1 MADKV
6 VPESHTAGTLGN
18 IIAKNTVFVTLGNL
32 ALKALNFLFTVYVVR
47 SLGDERF
54 GQYSIVLAFVG
65 IFQIFAELGVSQ
77 YVRREIARDKS
88 KTEEYVWNL
97 MAIRVILALVGIG
110 TITSVAAA
118 VGYAPELVLGIFIYT
133 FGFLLSAI
141 DMPLDTVLWANERMD
156 YLTLMN
162 VLSQVVFITFGGLF
176 LFAGLNFIWL
186 IVASL
191 LSIIPRI
198 VVSVLAIRKHGL
210 LKMRFP
216 IKPRIW
222 YPLIRS
228 GIPFGLISLALTI
241 DYSVDTLMLERF
253 VSDNEVGW
261 YNVAYRLSL
270 SLIIFF
276 SGFSVAMVPSLSRT
290 YVEDKKA
297 VERWYY
303 RSVKFII
310 LSSLPLAVGG
320 MIVSTPLIQFLFTE
334 EFTPSAMALKIIIW
348 DVPFVM
354 FASFCG
360 NMTTVVAEEKTAA
373 RVYIISAVAN
383 VVLNLIFIP
392 RFGFLGAAATTV
404 ATDLIISIQF
414 YFLLKRKLHLPDIK
428 PVLARVAAA
437 SIVMGLMVWWGRD
450 LHLFLQIG
458 LGISVYGMLVFAF
471 RLLEP
476 DEKTMIVNFVMKPIR
491 RFAESR

>member
-1 MADKV
+1 MAGKDHQDNQTG
-6 VPESHTAGTLGN
+6 PLGK
-18 IIAKNTVFVTLGNL
+18 IIAKNTVFVTLGNI
-32 ALKALNFLFTVYVVR
+32 ALKLLNFLFTVYIVR

-54 GQYSIVLAFVG
+54 GQYSIVLAFVA

-97 MAIRVILALVGIG
+97 MTIRVVLALIGIG
-110 TITSVAAA
+110 AITSIAYV
-118 VGYAPELVLGIFIYT
+118 VGYAPELILGIFIYT

-156 YLTLMN
+156 YITLMN
-162 VLSQVVFITFGGLF
+162 VLAQVVFITFGALF
-176 LFAGLNFIWL
+176 LFAGLSFIWL
-186 IVASL
+186 IIASL

-198 VVSVLAIRKHGL
+198 TVGILAIRKHGL
-210 LKMRFP
+210 LTLTFP
-216 IKPRIW
+216 IKPKLW
-222 YPLIRS
+222 LPLIRA

-253 VSDNEVGW
+253 VPDSEVGW

-290 YVEDKKA
+290 YVEDQKA

-320 MIVSTPLIQFLFTE
+320 MLVSYPLIVFLFTE
-334 EFTPSAMALKIIIW
+334 EFLPSALALRILIW

-360 NMTTVVAEEKTAA
+360 NISTVVKEEKSAA
-373 RVYIISAVAN
+373 RIYIISAIAN
-383 VVLNLIFIP
+383 VFLNLIAIP

-404 ATDLIISIQF
+404 ATDVIISLQF
-414 YFLLKRKLHLPDIK
+414 YFLLRRKLNLPNIK
-428 PVLARVAAA
+428 PVIMRVVAA
-437 SIVMGLMVWWGRD
+437 SIVMGIVVYFGSVF
-450 LHLFLQIG
+450 HLFLQIG
-458 LGISVYGMLVFAF
+458 LGIAVYGLLVFLF
-471 RLLEP
+471 RLLDP

-491 RFAESR
+491 RYAESR

>member
-1 MADKV
+1 MAGKDHQDNQTG
-6 VPESHTAGTLGN
+6 PLGK
-18 IIAKNTVFVTLGNL
+18 IIAKNTVFVTLGNI
-32 ALKALNFLFTVYVVR
+32 ALKLLNFLFTVYIVR

-54 GQYSIVLAFVG
+54 GQYSIVLAFVA

-97 MAIRVILALVGIG
+97 MTIRVVLALIGIG
-110 TITSVAAA
+110 AITSIAYV
-118 VGYAPELVLGIFIYT
+118 VGYAPELILGIFIYT

-156 YLTLMN
+156 YITLMN
-162 VLSQVVFITFGGLF
+162 VLAQVVFITFGALF

-186 IVASL
+186 IIASL

-198 VVSVLAIRKHGL
+198 TVGILAIRKHGL
-210 LKMRFP
+210 LTLTFP
-216 IKPRIW
+216 IKPKLW
-222 YPLIRS
+222 LPLIRA

-253 VSDNEVGW
+253 VPDSEVGW

-290 YVEDKKA
+290 YVEDQKA

-320 MIVSTPLIQFLFTE
+320 MLVSYPLIVFLFTE
-334 EFTPSAMALKIIIW
+334 EFLPSALALRILIW

-360 NMTTVVAEEKTAA
+360 NISTVVKEEKSAA
-373 RVYIISAVAN
+373 RIYIISAIAN
-383 VVLNLIFIP
+383 VFLNLIAIP

-404 ATDLIISIQF
+404 ATDVIISLQF
-414 YFLLKRKLHLPDIK
+414 YFLLRRKLNLPNIK
-428 PVLARVAAA
+428 PVIMRVVAA
-437 SIVMGLMVWWGRD
+437 SIVMGIVVYFGSVF
-450 LHLFLQIG
+450 HLFLQIG
-458 LGISVYGMLVFAF
+458 LGIAVYGLLVFLF
-471 RLLEP
+471 RLLDP

-491 RFAESR
+491 RYAESR

>member
-1 MADKV
+1 MGG
-6 VPESHTAGTLGN
+6 ELQTGSQTGSLGK
-18 IIAKNTVFVTLGNL
+18 IIAKNAVFVTFGNL
-32 ALKALNFLFTVYVVR
+32 SLKLLNFLFTVYIVR

-88 KTEEYVWNL
+88 KTEVYVWNL
-97 MAIRVILALVGIG
+97 MLIRIVLALIGIG
-110 TITSVAAA
+110 AITSVASA

-141 DMPLDTVLWANERMD
+141 DIPLDTVLWANERMD

-162 VLSQVVFITFGGLF
+162 VLAQVVFITFGALF
-176 LFAGLNFIWL
+176 LIAGFSFIWL
-186 IVASL
+186 IIASL

-198 VVSVLAIRKHGL
+198 IIAILAIRKHGL
-210 LKMRFP
+210 LKLNIP
-216 IKPRIW
+216 IQPQLW
-222 YPLIRS
+222 LPLIKA

-241 DYSVDTLMLERF
+241 DYSIDTLMLERF
-253 VSDNEVGW
+253 VPVNEVGW
-261 YNVAYRLSL
+261 YNVAYRLSM

-276 SGFSVAMVPSLSRT
+276 SGFSVAIVPSLSRT
-290 YVEDKKA
+290 YVEDKKG
-297 VERWYY
+297 VERWFY

-310 LSSLPLAVGG
+310 LSSIPLAVGG
-320 MIVSTPLIQFLFTE
+320 MLVATPLITFLFTE
-334 EFTPSAMALKIIIW
+334 EFLPSALALRIIIW

-360 NMTTVVAEEKTAA
+360 NMTTVVKEEKSAA
-373 RVYIISAVAN
+373 RIYIISAIAN
-383 VVLNLIFIP
+383 VILNLFTIP

-404 ATDLIISIQF
+404 ATDIIITIQF
-414 YFLLKRKLHLPDIK
+414 YFLLKRKLNLPDVK
-428 PVLARVAAA
+428 PLVARVLAA
-437 SIVMGLMVWWGRD
+437 SIVMGILVYWGGG

-458 LGISVYGMLVFAF
+458 IGITSYGLLVFLF
-471 RLLEP
+471 KLLDP
-476 DEKTMIVNFVMKPIR
+476 DEKTMIVNFVMTPIR
-491 RFAESR
+491 RYAESR

>member
-6 VPESHTAGTLGN
+6 APESPSPGSLGN

-32 ALKALNFLFTVYVVR
+32 SLKALNFLFTVYVVR

-54 GQYSIVLAFVG
+54 GQYSVVLAFVG

-110 TITSVAAA
+110 TITSIAAA
-118 VGYAPELVLGIFIYT
+118 VGYAPELILGIFIYT
-133 FGFLLSAI
+133 FGFLLSAV

-162 VLSQVVFITFGGLF
+162 VLAQGVFIIFGALF

-198 VVSVLAIRKHGL
+198 IVSVLAIRKHGL
-210 LKMRFP
+210 LKMRLP

-222 YPLIRS
+222 YPLIRA

-290 YVEDKKA
+290 YVDDKAA

-334 EFTPSAMALKIIIW
+334 EFTPSALALKIIIW

-373 RVYIISAVAN
+373 RVYIVSAIAN
-383 VVLNLIFIP
+383 VILNLITIP

-404 ATDLIISIQF
+404 ATDIIISFQF
-414 YFLLKRKLHLPDIK
+414 YFLLKKKLRLPDIK
-428 PVLARVAAA
+428 PVLIRVLAA
-437 SIVMGLMVWWGRD
+437 SAVMGLMVWWGSS

-458 LGISVYGMLVFAF
+458 LGLAVYGLLVFAF
-471 RLLEP
+471 RLLDP
-476 DEKTMIVNFVMKPIR
+476 DEKTMILNFVMKPIR
-491 RFAESR
+491 RYAESR

>member
-1 MADKV
+1 MAGED
-6 VPESHTAGTLGN
+6 HQDNQTGTLGK
-18 IIAKNTVFVTLGNL
+18 IIAKNTVFVTLGNI
-32 ALKALNFLFTVYVVR
+32 ALKLLNFLFTVYIVR

-54 GQYSIVLAFVG
+54 GQYSIVLAFVA

-97 MAIRVILALVGIG
+97 MTIRVVLALIGIG
-110 TITSVAAA
+110 AITSIAYV
-118 VGYAPELVLGIFIYT
+118 VGYAPELILGIFIYT

-156 YLTLMN
+156 YITLMN
-162 VLSQVVFITFGGLF
+162 VLAQVVFITFGALF
-176 LFAGLNFIWL
+176 LFAGLSFIWL
-186 IVASL
+186 IIASL

-198 VVSVLAIRKHGL
+198 TVSILAIRKHGL
-210 LKMRFP
+210 LKLTFP
-216 IKPRIW
+216 IKPKLW
-222 YPLIRS
+222 LPLIRA

-253 VSDNEVGW
+253 VPDSEVGW

-276 SGFSVAMVPSLSRT
+276 SGFSVAMVPSLSRA
-290 YVEDKKA
+290 YVEDHKA

-310 LSSLPLAVGG
+310 LTSLPLAVGG
-320 MIVSTPLIQFLFTE
+320 MLVSYPLIVFLFTE
-334 EFTPSAMALKIIIW
+334 EFLPSALALRILIW

-360 NMTTVVAEEKTAA
+360 NISTVVKEEKSAA
-373 RVYIISAVAN
+373 RIYIISAIAN
-383 VVLNLIFIP
+383 VFLNLIAIP

-404 ATDLIISIQF
+404 ATDVIISLQF
-414 YFLLKRKLHLPDIK
+414 YFLLRRKLNLPNIK
-428 PVLARVAAA
+428 PVIMRVVAA
-437 SIVMGLMVWWGRD
+437 SIVMGIVVYFGSVF
-450 LHLFLQIG
+450 HLFLQIG
-458 LGISVYGMLVFAF
+458 LGIAVYGLLVFLF
-471 RLLEP
+471 RLLDP

-491 RFAESR
+491 RYAESR

>member
-1 MADKV
+1 MADKIL
-6 VPESHTAGTLGN
+6 PESQTAESLGN

-32 ALKALNFLFTVYVVR
+32 ALKLLNFLFTVYVVR

-97 MAIRVILALVGIG
+97 MAIRVVLALIGIG
-110 TITSVAAA
+110 AITYVASV
-118 VGYAPELVLGIFIYT
+118 VGYAPELLLGIFIYT

-162 VLSQVVFITFGGLF
+162 VLSQVVFITFGALF
-176 LFAGLNFIWL
+176 LFAGMSFIWL

-210 LKMRFP
+210 LKPRFP
-216 IKPRIW
+216 IKPRLWI
-222 YPLIRS
+222 PLIKA
-228 GIPFGLISLALTI
+228 GVPFGLISLALTI

-290 YVEDKKA
+290 YIEDNVA

-320 MIVSTPLIQFLFTE
+320 MLVSTPLIHFLFTE
-334 EFTPSAMALKIIIW
+334 EFSPSAIALKILIW

-360 NMTTVVAEEKTAA
+360 NMTTVVKEEKSAA
-373 RVYIISAVAN
+373 RIYIVSAIAN
-383 VVLNLIFIP
+383 VVLNLITIP
-392 RFGFLGAAATTV
+392 IFGFLGAAATTV
-404 ATDLIISIQF
+404 ATDVIISIQF
-414 YFLLKRKLHLPDIK
+414 YFLLKRKLNLPDIK
-428 PVLARVAAA
+428 PVIARVLAA
-437 SIVMGLMVWWGRD
+437 SAVMGLMVWWGSG
-450 LHLFLQIG
+450 LNLFLQIG
-458 LGISVYGMLVFAF
+458 LGIAVYGLLVFVF
-471 RLLEP
+471 RLLDR
-476 DEKTMIVNFVMKPIR
+476 DEKKMIFNFVMRPIR
-491 RFAESR
+491 RYAESR